1 MIITMKRI
9 KLIIFDVNQTMF
21 TLKKIEKE
29 FEKVGLSHFF
39 CDIWFNSILK
49 EGFALN
55 KISQFIF
62 FKDIGISI
70 LNSILAKNKIQNS
83 GKISK
88 KILENFYKLK
98 PVEDLEKSLKIL
110 NILTARMTT
119 LTNGNKNTTLKLL
132 SKNNLKN
139 I

>member
-55 KISQFIF
+55 KISKFIF

-88 KILENFYKLK
+88 KFWKIFINL
-98 PVEDLEKSLKIL
+98 SQLKI
-110 NILTARMTT
+110 
-119 LTNGNKNTTLKLL
+119 
-132 SKNNLKN
+132 
-139 I
+139 